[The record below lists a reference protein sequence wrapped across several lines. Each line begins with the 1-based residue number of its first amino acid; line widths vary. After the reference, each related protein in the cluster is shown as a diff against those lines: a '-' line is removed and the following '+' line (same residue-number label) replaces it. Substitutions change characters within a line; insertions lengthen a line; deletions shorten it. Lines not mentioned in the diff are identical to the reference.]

1 MGVSFGDY
9 VPKVRKKREE
19 NTSETVVSLTAKCI
33 VHFRPKSNWKGEF
46 GFDWFRDGDTDRDDR
61 KNYNNWV
68 GKYYNNPLTE
78 PTTAI
83 NRSENL
89 WYITNGEGVNKEYF
103 KTDPQIDTAN
113 NTLENLK
120 ESYGIYSYSLEE
132 NAQKK
137 YYAPII
143 ALFAEDQQVL
153 DYKSEVELKLYL
165 EYKDNDHKPDRL
177 EFMMDNKIADA
188 SHPLITID
196 KAVIQKSDIGRATT
210 IKLKCKTA
218 TNFNTDKK
226 IEVFAITVN
235 PDKTETKESAGILKM
250 FAPGK
255 KQTLNLVI
263 VKVITPE
270 GEGSVKPLIQLQRN
284 LRQALIVLNIVKEI
298 APKKSIEIDVSA
310 STLDFNTKFSVVDDN
325 ITKTNFDETI
335 EGANN
340 TIDLMDFLDR
350 HLELAYP
357 NAYTNHYKLYFLKN
371 YCDKKT
377 NANGELIGCT
387 AGYSINNTSHAIMF
401 QGHSEETIG
410 HECLHGLG
418 LPHSFNSKAKF
429 TYKAMQ
435 TDNVMDYSH
444 RVQDPVETQ
453 KDADGNI
460 INRTPIDRFTLWQW
474 QWQIVNDRVKNAF
487 QQ

>member
-9 VPKVRKKREE
+9 VPKVREKREE
-19 NTSETVVSLTAKCI
+19 KTNETVVSLTAKCI

-46 GFDWFRDGDTDRDDR
+46 GFDWFRDGDADRDDR

-68 GKYYNNPLTE
+68 GKYYTEPLTS
-78 PTTAI
+78 PTVAI
-83 NRSENL
+83 NTNENK
-89 WYITNGEGVNKEYF
+89 WYITGGAGVNKEYF
-103 KTDPQIDTAN
+103 KTDPQIATAN

-120 ESYGIYSYSLEE
+120 ESYGIYNYSLEN

-263 VKVITPE
+263 VKVITPK
-270 GEGSVKPLIQLQRN
+270 GPGGVKPLTQLQRN
-284 LRQALIVLNIVKEI
+284 LRQALIVLNIVEKNALNVPI
-298 APKKSIEIDVSA
+298 KIDVSA
-310 STLDFNTKFSVVDDN
+310 NAIGFNTKFEVVGDN
-325 ITKTNFDETI
+325 ITKTDFDETI
-335 EGANN
+335 ANMTN
-340 TIDLMDFLDR
+340 NIDLIDFLDQ

-357 NAYTNHYKLYFLKN
+357 NAYTNHYKLYFLDN
-371 YCDKKT
+371 YFNKSID
-377 NANGELIGCT
+377 ANGGKNLT
-387 AGYSINNTSHAIMF
+387 AGYSSNGTSHAIMF
-401 QGHSEETIG
+401 QEHSEATIG

-444 RVQDPVETQ
+444 WTQDPVETQ
-453 KDADGNI
+453 KDAEGNI
-460 INRTPIDRFTLWQW
+460 ATRTPIDRFSLWQW
-474 QWQIVNDRVKNAF
+474 QWQIVNDRVRSAF
-487 QQ
+487 NH

>member
-46 GFDWFRDGDTDRDDR
+46 GFDWFRDGDADRDDR
-61 KNYNNWV
+61 KNYSDWV
-68 GKYYNNPLTE
+68 GKYYTKPLID
-78 PTTAI
+78 PATAI
-83 NRSENL
+83 NTNENQ
-89 WYITNGEGVNKEYF
+89 WYITDGARVNTENF

-120 ESYGIYSYSLEE
+120 ESYGIYSYSMEN

-196 KAVIQKSDIGRATT
+196 KAVIHKSDIGRATS

-226 IEVFAITVN
+226 IEVFAITIN

-263 VKVITPE
+263 VKVITPL
-270 GEGSVKPLIQLQRN
+270 GKGDFKPLIQLQRN
-284 LRQALIVLNIVKEI
+284 LRQALIVLNIIEKDTSGNEI
-298 APKKSIEIDVSA
+298 KIDVSA
-310 STLDFNTKFSVVDDN
+310 STLGFNTKFSVVRDN

-335 EGANN
+335 EGATN

-350 HLELAYP
+350 RLDLAYP
-357 NAYTNHYKLYFLKN
+357 NTYTNHYKLYFLDN
-371 YCDKKT
+371 YSDKKT
-377 NANGELIGCT
+377 NANGEVTGLT
-387 AGYSINNTSHAIMF
+387 AGYSIKGTSHAIMF
-401 QGHSEETIG
+401 QKHSEETIG

-418 LPHSFNSKAKF
+418 LSHSFYSKAKF

-444 RVQDPVETQ
+444 RVQDPVETRR
-453 KDADGNI
+453 DADGNI
-460 INRTPIDRFTLWQW
+460 ITRTPIDRFTLWQW

-487 QQ
+487 NQ